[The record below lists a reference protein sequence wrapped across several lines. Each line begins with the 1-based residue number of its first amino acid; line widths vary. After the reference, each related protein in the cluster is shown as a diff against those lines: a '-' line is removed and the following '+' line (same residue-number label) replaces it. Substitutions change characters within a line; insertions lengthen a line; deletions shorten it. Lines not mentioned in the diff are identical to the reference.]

1 MSMKR
6 LLSLLIMSAVVAA
19 GCGASGD
26 DPETSPAA
34 VVASWAEAVEV
45 RDFDAATDAVF
56 DPSLVIVLAAEN
68 NLPASDTAE
77 MLNDGI
83 TPAAAAAYW
92 SSFRDGFDAFAGR
105 PISTLNV
112 GAPSEIEA
120 GGEMWAKVPVSV
132 QEAASA
138 PAFTR
143 DADGWAVDMVATLA
157 PGFVEP
163 LLSYLQST
171 PEDEDGA
178 TIRDAY
184 ATVVVPAMW
193 VAIEAGD
200 HDDEFARRALVLI
213 EASGG

>member
-1 MSMKR
+1 MKR
-6 LLSLLIMSAVVAA
+6 LLSLLIMSVVLAA
-19 GCGASGD
+19 GCGASSD

-34 VVASWAEAVEV
+34 VVAGWAEAVEV

-68 NLPASDTAE
+68 NLPASDTAG
-77 MLNDGI
+77 MLDDGI

-112 GAPSEIEA
+112 GASSEIEA

-163 LLSYLQST
+163 LLSYLQSM
-171 PEDEDGA
+171 PDDEDGA

-184 ATVVVPAMW
+184 TTVVVPAMW
-193 VAIEAGD
+193 VAIEAGG
-200 HDDEFARRALVLI
+200 HDEEFTRRALVLI

>member
-1 MSMKR
+1 MKWM
-6 LLSLLIMSAVVAA
+6 LSLLILLAVAAA
-19 GCGASGD
+19 GCGVSGD

-34 VVASWAEAVEV
+34 VVAGWAEAVEV

-56 DPSLVIVLAAEN
+56 EPSLVIVLAAEN
-68 NLPASDTAE
+68 NLPASDTAG

-92 SSFRDGFDAFAGR
+92 SSFRDGFDSFAGR
-105 PISTLNV
+105 PISNLNV
-112 GAPSEIEA
+112 GASSEIEA
-120 GGEMWAKVPVSV
+120 GGETWARVMVSV

-138 PAFTR
+138 PVFTR
-143 DADGWAVDMVATLA
+143 AGDGWEVDLVATLA

-163 LLSYLQST
+163 LLTYLLSV
-171 PEDEDGA
+171 PDDDDGA
-178 TIRDAY
+178 TIREAY
-184 ATVVVPAMW
+184 VTVVVPAMW
-193 VAIEAGD
+193 VAIEAGE

>member
-1 MSMKR
+1 MKR
-6 LLSLLIMSAVVAA
+6 MLSFLIMSALVAA
-19 GCGASGD
+19 GCGASGN
-26 DPETSPAA
+26 DPESSPAA
-34 VVASWAEAVEV
+34 VVAGWAEAVEV

-56 DPSLVIVLAAEN
+56 EPSLVIVLAAEN
-68 NLPASDTAE
+68 NLPAADTAS

-112 GAPSEIEA
+112 GASSEIEA
-120 GGEMWAKVPVSV
+120 AGEMWASVTVSV

-143 DADGWAVDMVATLA
+143 DADGWEVDMVATLA

-163 LLSYLQST
+163 LLSYLQAA
-171 PEDEDGA
+171 PDDEDGA
-178 TIRDAY
+178 TIREAY

-193 VAIEAGD
+193 AAIEAGG

>member
-1 MSMKR
+1 M
-6 LLSLLIMSAVVAA
+6 LLLLILLAVAVAVAVA
-19 GCGASGD
+19 GCGTSGD
-26 DPETSPAA
+26 DAEASPAA
-34 VVASWAEAVEV
+34 VVAGWAEAVEV

-56 DPSLVIVLAAEN
+56 EPSLVIVLAAEN
-68 NLPASDTAE
+68 NLPVADTAA

-105 PISTLNV
+105 PISNLNV
-112 GAPSEIEA
+112 GASSEIEA
-120 GGEMWAKVPVSV
+120 GGETWARVMVSV

-138 PAFTR
+138 PVFTR
-143 DADGWAVDMVATLA
+143 AGDGWEVDLVATLA

-163 LLSYLQST
+163 LLTYLQSV
-171 PEDEDGA
+171 PDDHDGA
-178 TIRDAY
+178 AIRDAY
-184 ATVVVPAMW
+184 ITVVVPAMW
-193 VAIEAGD
+193 VAIEAGG

>member
-1 MSMKR
+1 M
-6 LLSLLIMSAVVAA
+6 AAVAA
-19 GCGASGD
+19 TGCGASGG
-26 DPETSPAA
+26 DPEASAAA
-34 VVASWAEAVEV
+34 VVAGWAEAVEL
-45 RDFDAATDAVF
+45 REFDVATDAVF
-56 DPSLVIVLAAEN
+56 EPSLVIVLAAEN
-68 NLPASDTAE
+68 SLPASDTAA

-112 GAPSEIEA
+112 GASSEIEA

-143 DADGWAVDMVATLA
+143 DAGGWAVDMVATLA

-163 LLSYLQST
+163 LLDYLQSA
-171 PEDEDGA
+171 PDDEDGA

-193 VAIEAGD
+193 AAIEAGD

>member
-6 LLSLLIMSAVVAA
+6 LLSLLIMSVVLAA
-19 GCGASGD
+19 GCGASSD

-34 VVASWAEAVEV
+34 VVAGWAEAVEV

-68 NLPASDTAE
+68 NLPASDTAG

-112 GAPSEIEA
+112 GASSEIEA

-163 LLSYLQST
+163 LLSYLQSM
-171 PEDEDGA
+171 PDDEDGA

-184 ATVVVPAMW
+184 TTVVVPAMW
-193 VAIEAGD
+193 VAIEAGG
-200 HDDEFARRALVLI
+200 HDEEFTRRALVLI

>member
-1 MSMKR
+1 MNRMLSILI
-6 LLSLLIMSAVVAA
+6 LLALAAA

-34 VVASWAEAVEV
+34 VVAGWAEAVEV

-56 DPSLVIVLAAEN
+56 EPSLVIVLAAEN
-68 NLPASDTAE
+68 NLPASDAAG

-105 PISTLNV
+105 PISNLNV
-112 GAPSEIEA
+112 GASSEIEA
-120 GGEMWAKVPVSV
+120 GGETWARVMVSV

-138 PAFTR
+138 PVFTR
-143 DADGWAVDMVATLA
+143 AGDGWEVDLVATLA

-163 LLSYLQST
+163 LLTYLLSV
-171 PEDEDGA
+171 PDDDDGE
-178 TIRDAY
+178 TIREAY
-184 ATVVVPAMW
+184 VTVVVPAMW
-193 VAIEAGD
+193 VAIEAGE
-200 HDDEFARRALVLI
+200 HDDEFVRRALVLI

>member
-1 MSMKR
+1 MLMKPMLSYLI
-6 LLSLLIMSAVVAA
+6 LLAVTAA

-26 DPETSPAA
+26 DAETSPAA
-34 VVASWAEAVEV
+34 VVAGWAEAVEV
-45 RDFDAATDAVF
+45 RDFNAATDAVF
-56 DPSLVIVLAAEN
+56 EPSLVIVLAAEN
-68 NLPASDTAE
+68 NLPAADAAA

-105 PISTLNV
+105 PISNLNV
-112 GAPSEIEA
+112 GASSETEA
-120 GGEMWAKVPVSV
+120 GGETWARVIVSV

-138 PAFTR
+138 PVFTR
-143 DADGWAVDMVATLA
+143 AGDGWEVDLVATLA

-163 LLSYLQST
+163 LLTYLQSL
-171 PEDEDGA
+171 PDDDDGA

-184 ATVVVPAMW
+184 ITVVVPAMW
-193 VAIEAGD
+193 VAIEAGG
-200 HDDEFARRALVLI
+200 HDDAFARRALVLI

>member
-1 MSMKR
+1 MNRM
-6 LLSLLIMSAVVAA
+6 LSLLILLAVAAA

-34 VVASWAEAVEV
+34 VVAGWAEAVEV

-56 DPSLVIVLAAEN
+56 EPSLVIVLAAEN
-68 NLPASDTAE
+68 NLPASDTAG

-92 SSFRDGFDAFAGR
+92 SSFRDGFDSFAGR
-105 PISTLNV
+105 PISNLNV
-112 GAPSEIEA
+112 GASSEIEA
-120 GGEMWAKVPVSV
+120 GGETWARVMVSV

-138 PAFTR
+138 PVFTR
-143 DADGWAVDMVATLA
+143 AGDGWEVDLVATLA

-163 LLSYLQST
+163 LLTYLLSV
-171 PEDEDGA
+171 PDDDDGA
-178 TIRDAY
+178 TIREAY
-184 ATVVVPAMW
+184 VTVVVPAMW
-193 VAIEAGD
+193 VAIEAGE

>member
-19 GCGASGD
+19 GCGASSD

-34 VVASWAEAVEV
+34 VVAGWAEAVDV

-68 NLPASDTAE
+68 NVPASDTAG

-112 GAPSEIEA
+112 GASSEIEA

-163 LLSYLQST
+163 LLSYLQSM
-171 PEDEDGA
+171 PDDEDGA

-184 ATVVVPAMW
+184 TTVVVPAMW
-193 VAIEAGD
+193 VAIEAGG
-200 HDDEFARRALVLI
+200 HDEEFTRRALVLI
-213 EASGG
+213 EAAGG

>member
-1 MSMKR
+1 M
-6 LLSLLIMSAVVAA
+6 LSLVIMSAIAVT

-26 DPETSPAA
+26 DSESSPAA
-34 VVASWAEAVEV
+34 VVAGWAEAVEV

-56 DPSLVIVLAAEN
+56 EPSLVVILAAEN
-68 NLPASDTAE
+68 NLPAVDTAA
-77 MLNDGI
+77 MLNEGI

-112 GAPSEIEA
+112 GASSEIEA
-120 GGEMWAKVPVSV
+120 GGESWAKVPVSV
-132 QEAASA
+132 QETASA

-143 DADGWAVDMVATLA
+143 GADGWAVDMVATLA

-163 LLSYLQST
+163 LLSYLQSL
-171 PEDEDGA
+171 PDDEDGA

-193 VAIEAGD
+193 VAIEAGG
-200 HDDEFARRALVLI
+200 HDDEFARRALLLI

>member
-1 MSMKR
+1 MKR
-6 LLSLLIMSAVVAA
+6 MLSLLIMSALAA
-19 GCGASGD
+19 TGCGASGD
-26 DPETSPAA
+26 DPESSPAA
-34 VVASWAEAVEV
+34 VVAGWAEAVEV

-56 DPSLVIVLAAEN
+56 EPSLVVVLAAEN
-68 NLPASDTAE
+68 SLPAADTAA

-112 GAPSEIEA
+112 GAASEIEA
-120 GGEMWAKVPVSV
+120 GGELWAKVPVSV
-132 QEAASA
+132 QETASA

-143 DADGWAVDMVATLA
+143 DADGWSVDMVAMLA

-163 LLSYLQST
+163 LLGYLQSL
-171 PEDEDGA
+171 PDDEDGA
-178 TIRDAY
+178 QIRDAY

-193 VAIEAGD
+193 VAIEAGGY
-200 HDDEFARRALVLI
+200 DDEFARRALLLI